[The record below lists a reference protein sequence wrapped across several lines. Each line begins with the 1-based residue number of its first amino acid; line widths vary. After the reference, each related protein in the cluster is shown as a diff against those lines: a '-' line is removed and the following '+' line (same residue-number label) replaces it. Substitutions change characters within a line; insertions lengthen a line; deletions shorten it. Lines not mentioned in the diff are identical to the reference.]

1 MLCGAI
7 ECSPLAD
14 KRTCGFGMSCV
25 RLGCAFDHPE
35 GQHHTLLNYQ
45 EFEEMRQSRRQ
56 RFLSKPGG
64 VCHTMMADVVATAED
79 GTLQTDGNVLGSL
92 QSKSELLCGGIVA
105 LKGQIQ
111 QIKTKLNMCFK
122 ALVQVGVDIRNDVYH
137 SLLRVKADSATEE
150 MFDQVKDSYNTLAVE
165 VKELHDKL
173 SGIHQAHTSQQVT
186 LVEVPKVQHVD
197 LVRQAPLPQTQRV
210 VPEQVP
216 TPVVQCREPFGEVP
230 QVALKEQ
237 FVEVQVQQLVEVI
250 QEVHTQSTPS
260 DKAARIAPFG
270 KEDIQGI

>member
-173 SGIHQAHTSQQVT
+173 SGNHHCHTRRGSLSWCRSQLCSFVS
-186 LVEVPKVQHVD
+186 L
-197 LVRQAPLPQTQRV
+197 LVRFPKSLLRSSSW
-210 VPEQVP
+210 
-216 TPVVQCREPFGEVP
+216 RSSSSSW
-230 QVALKEQ
+230 LKSSRRC
-237 FVEVQVQQLVEVI
+237 L
-250 QEVHTQSTPS
+250 TKRYS
-260 DKAARIAPFG
+260 K
-270 KEDIQGI
+270 